1 VSATAA
7 CGCEPR
13 SGPVV
18 RGAGCPG
25 GLALAPAPGQRVLA
39 LAAGG
44 GKRTPRW
51 SRRAPRWSRSTRT
64 RRCVP
69 GCSARPRSPTRLAS
83 SRRFQPAGSSASV
96 PRKKT
101 RELLQPGVG
110 RGRAATAAHAA
121 PGRREAC
128 EPCAC
133 TDRGEDDDLVSGNQR
148 PELCVRGGRP
158 ATLGQGVD
166 GLLRGAISLS
176 VRAGRLVEHRG
187 PWDVQH
193 GAWRV
198 PSRRSRIAAE

>member
-1 VSATAA
+1 MRAGLFRAAEISDTPCFQPPVSAGWLERQCAA
-7 CGCEPR
+7 EE
-13 SGPVV
+13 
-18 RGAGCPG
+18 
-25 GLALAPAPGQRVLA
+25 
-39 LAAGG
+39 
-44 GKRTPRW
+44 
-51 SRRAPRWSRSTRT
+51 
-64 RRCVP
+64 
-69 GCSARPRSPTRLAS
+69 
-83 SRRFQPAGSSASV
+83 
-96 PRKKT
+96 T

-148 PELCVRGGRP
+148 PERCVRGGRP

-176 VRAGRLVEHRG
+176 VRAGGLVEHRG

-198 PSRRSRIAAE
+198 PSRRSRIAATRDFLAGSVSGQTRSRCPAEGSLRGCPSESGVALNRSAFRRAP